1 MEGAINGEED
11 NVVEVVKKIKGS
23 PFILDDVPVHGLIID
38 LYEGKMKV
46 LVKGK

>member
-11 NVVEVVKKIKGS
+11 NVVEVVEKIKGS
-23 PFILDDVPVHGLIID
+23 PFIPDDVPVHGLIID